1 MATFF
6 LDDRGPATDIWST
19 MVVFGKEDSCTVCGV
34 TEKGFTI
41 DAYLYVYGA
50 I

>member
-6 LDDRGPATDIWST
+6 FDDRGPATDIWST
-19 MVVFGKEDSCTVCGV
+19 VVAFGKEDSCTVCGV